1 MTPITISRPS
11 VHEEYE
17 LYHFTDTEAELKK
30 LL

>member
-1 MTPITISRPS
+1 MSRPS